1 VFPLW
6 QGCFRLKE
14 NIQAI
19 FDTLISRT
27 QLRDRMVA
35 TSARVDLGY
44 PSSQVRSYFDSP
56 KCAAELKCTP
66 AHPQS
71 QSSGRF
77 PSHVIVSN
85 LSSVPRSN
93 SDSEPGITLADKNDI
108 IEMGTVTAGKLSR
121 TSSDIIP
128 H

>member
-6 QGCFRLKE
+6 QDYCHLKE

-27 QLRDRMVA
+27 QLRGRMA
-35 TSARVDLGY
+35 TTSAYVDLGY
-44 PSSQVRSYFDSP
+44 PSTQVQSYFDSP
-56 KCAAELKCTP
+56 NVWPELNCGP

-77 PSHVIVSN
+77 PSHVIVSS
-85 LSSVPRSN
+85 LSPTPQGN
-93 SDSEPGITLADKNDI
+93 SDSEPGTAFADKNDS
-108 IEMGTVTAGKLSR
+108 IELGKVPAGKLGV
-121 TSSDIIP
+121 P
-128 H
+128 YEF